1 MLDAELRFVEAFG
14 EKAAEFLPGGDIVGI
29 LVEPF
34 DTSVGN
40 LSGSCSSFRSLT
52 MSLRKL
58 TFRGLERKNRNP
70 SRRC

>member
-40 LSGSCSSFRSLT
+40 LSGSCSSCARDRLAWP
-52 MSLRKL
+52 
-58 TFRGLERKNRNP
+58 GIERIT
-70 SRRC
+70 